1 MNLYEKIKEIFI
13 LHTSKYGDYPS
24 KTIIIDEL
32 RKNRLL
38 KINSEKEIK
47 RDINLNNL
55 DILFIVK
62 NGENYF
68 NNIFP
73 FIKNNLD
80 KNISNLRF
88 YTYENNSSDNTKKI
102 LQKCQNPHFNIK
114 SIDIPEPTQESQYTS
129 ISDINL
135 YLKQGRYKR
144 YINIL
149 ESRNN
154 LLSFY
159 KDNICLEH
167 NIVNL
172 KNNWVVLMDIDIIF
186 DFNTLI
192 KLSNKI
198 KEYPDGIMFCANTN
212 YITNNKID
220 NKYYDIMALNYGKY
234 FNSNNKHNHFGIKE
248 LFSKNKDDKG
258 VVEIKTG
265 FGGLA
270 IIRKDILLN
279 NKWDYG
285 IPKEANKYNCFTENF
300 VCEHWQFCHNI
311 NKYGKIYLVKDAN
324 AIWIEEKLYED
335 KKFNPKLFIKQFGL
349 F

>member
-13 LHTSKYGDYPS
+13 LYTSKYGDYPS

-32 RKNRLL
+32 RRIKNN
-38 KINSEKEIK
+38 INQLNKNIEIK

-102 LQKCQNPHFNIK
+102 LYKYQNPHFNIK
-114 SIDIPEPTQESQYTS
+114 TVDIPEPIQESQYTS

-149 ESRNN
+149 EARNN

-172 KNNWVVLMDIDIIF
+172 KNNWLVLMDIDIIF
-186 DFNTLI
+186 DFNTLL

-234 FNSNNKHNHFGIKE
+234 FNYNNKHNHFGIKE
-248 LFSKNKDDKG
+248 LFSKNKN

-270 IIRKDILLN
+270 IIRKDILLG

-285 IPKEANKYNCFTENF
+285 IPKEAKKYNCFTENF